1 MTAVRGV
8 ALFVVLVPGDRGR
21 TYGRAIRP
29 IMQRT
34 SNRGTLAPVTR
45 AISSFVALLLFGL
58 SFAPGASAQT
68 RPAARGVL
76 VLVVDPGPTRVN
88 VDSIR
93 RAIETATTRTVVRLT
108 DDRAPGAAGRLTIAF
123 SNPDRWVLRYE
134 ASGQVGWV
142 TDRIARPGT
151 LQARLA
157 ELSRDLV
164 GRVEGGSE
172 ARRRQAWDEDVILAL
187 QNEIVDPFED
197 DPPRA
202 SHTRPVTVLWSEV
215 VDPFTDRAPRAEAGE
230 VWSEVLDPWAMP
242 APVRRR

>member
-1 MTAVRGV
+1 M
-8 ALFVVLVPGDRGR
+8 
-21 TYGRAIRP
+21 
-29 IMQRT
+29 
-34 SNRGTLAPVTR
+34 TR
-45 AISSFVALLLFGL
+45 AISPWVALLLLTSGSVL
-58 SFAPGASAQT
+58 VSAALPASSAHAQ
-68 RPAARGVL
+68 ARGLL

-88 VDSIR
+88 VESLG

-134 ASGQVGWV
+134 ANGQVGWV
-142 TDRIARPGT
+142 SDRIARPNT
-151 LQARLA
+151 LRDRLA

-172 ARRRQAWDEDVILAL
+172 ARRRQAWDDDVILAL

-197 DPPRA
+197 DPPHPRA
-202 SHTRPVTVLWSEV
+202 RPVTLLWSEV

-242 APVRRR
+242 QPVRRRR